1 MKRRYQIEKQRAVN
15 EFRQLAAKENPT
27 VQMMLPMAEI
37 VGLLQQ
43 GVGHLLREAGLA
55 LMSLV
60 MEEEVRHLAGER
72 HQQHQ
77 GRRAHR
83 WGREEGYCVID
94 GQKVPIQ
101 KTRLRTKDKRE
112 QRLGSY
118 ELFQRSGPLQQGVWD
133 KMMRGLSTRN
143 YGAVVKEFSNAYGI
157 EKSAVSENFIEA
169 SREKVKQLMERPLGE
184 LRLCAVLID
193 GTPFKDRQMI
203 VALGIGCDGRKT
215 VLGLR
220 EGATENTTVVG
231 ALLSDLLERGLDFS
245 TPRLYVLDGGKALQA
260 AVRRHAG
267 ETAFIQRCQVH
278 KKRNVVDHLPEE
290 HKADVRRKLQ
300 NAYAMVDYADA
311 KRALERLHHELMHLN
326 PSAARSLEEGLE
338 ETLTVHKLRMPDQLR
353 RTLSCTN
360 VVESAFSIV
369 ETVCRN
375 VKRWREGDQIERW
388 VGSGLLVAEQQF
400 RKVIGYRQ
408 IPLLLSAM
416 ANAVSQKPVARKAA
430 IA

>member
-1 MKRRYQIEKQRAVN
+1 MKRQYQIEQQRAVQQ
-15 EFRQLAAKENPT
+15 FRRIATEENPNI
-27 VQMMLPMAEI
+27 QMILPLAEI

-43 GVGHLLREAGLA
+43 GVGNLLRETGLA
-55 LMSLV
+55 LMQTV

-72 HQQHQ
+72 YQQHE

-83 WGREEGYCVID
+83 WGKEDGYCVVD

-118 ELFQRSGPLQQGVWD
+118 ELFQHSGPLQAGVWD

-143 YGAVVKEFSNAYGI
+143 YGAVVKDFHNAYGV

-203 VALGIGCDGRKT
+203 AALGIGCDGTKT
-215 VLGLR
+215 VLGIR
-220 EGATENTTVVG
+220 EGATENTAVVSS
-231 ALLSDLLERGLDFS
+231 LLSELVERGLDFS
-245 TPRLYVLDGGKALQA
+245 TPRLYVLDGGKALAA
-260 AVRRHAG
+260 AVRKQAG
-267 ETAFIQRCQVH
+267 EAALIQRCQVH
-278 KKRNVVDHLPEE
+278 KKRNVVDHLPDE
-290 HKADVRRKLQ
+290 HKAEVRRRMR
-300 NAYAMVDYADA
+300 NAYAMAEYADA
-311 KRALERLHHELMHLN
+311 KRALDRLHRELMDLN
-326 PSAARSLEEGLE
+326 PSAARSLEEGME
-338 ETLTVHKLRMPDQLR
+338 ETLTVHKLRVPDQLR

-360 VVESAFSIV
+360 VIESAFSIV

-375 VKRWREGDQIERW
+375 VKRWRDGDHIERW
-388 VGSGLLVAEQQF
+388 VGSGLLVAERQF
-400 RKVIGYRQ
+400 RRVIGHRQ
-408 IPLLLSAM
+408 IPLLLSSM
-416 ANAVSQKPVARKAA
+416 ATAVSKKSLAKGAA
-430 IA
+430 AA